1 MAKKRT
7 KTRITSKIDELPVE
21 VKTQV
26 DAMLTDPGTTYTN
39 IAEWLVSM
47 DFKVSKSSVGRYAM
61 RSNTAAQRLLEAQSR
76 TQALVNVV
84 KQNPDAD
91 YTEAGMMLMMDGLIS
106 RLATAEDE
114 FDELPLDKVGRLIAS
129 LSRTKVYKDR
139 VRQEMKNKVDLAFAG
154 MEDEIMKVIKSDP
167 ALAEQMR
174 QILTTAKEMMLKDD

>member
-7 KTRITSKIDELPVE
+7 KTRVSSKIDELPAE
-21 VKTQV
+21 VKIQV
-26 DAMLTDPGTTYTN
+26 DAMLTDPGTTYAN
-39 IAEWLVSM
+39 IADWLVGLGFM
-47 DFKVSKSSVGRYAM
+47 VSKSSVGRYAI

-76 TQALVNVV
+76 TQALVSVV
-84 KQNPDAD
+84 RQNPDAD
-91 YTEAGMMLMMDGLIS
+91 YTEAGMMLMMDGLIN

-167 ALAEQMR
+167 ALAG
-174 QILTTAKEMMLKDD
+174 QILTAAKEMMLKDD

>member
-7 KTRITSKIDELPVE
+7 KTRVSSKIDELPAE
-21 VKTQV
+21 VKIQV
-26 DAMLTDPGTTYTN
+26 DAMLTDPGTTYAN
-39 IAEWLVSM
+39 IADWLVGLGFM
-47 DFKVSKSSVGRYAM
+47 VSKSSVGRYAI

-76 TQALVNVV
+76 TQALVSVV
-84 KQNPDAD
+84 RQNPDAD
-91 YTEAGMMLMMDGLIS
+91 YTEAGMMRMMDGLIN

-174 QILTTAKEMMLKDD
+174 QILTAAKEMMLKDD

>member
-1 MAKKRT
+1 
-7 KTRITSKIDELPVE
+7 
-21 VKTQV
+21 
-26 DAMLTDPGTTYTN
+26 
-39 IAEWLVSM
+39 
-47 DFKVSKSSVGRYAM
+47 
-61 RSNTAAQRLLEAQSR
+61 
-76 TQALVNVV
+76 
-84 KQNPDAD
+84 
-91 YTEAGMMLMMDGLIS
+91 MMLMMDGLIS

-174 QILTTAKEMMLKDD
+174 QILTTAKDMMLKDD

>member
-1 MAKKRT
+1 
-7 KTRITSKIDELPVE
+7 
-21 VKTQV
+21 
-26 DAMLTDPGTTYTN
+26 
-39 IAEWLVSM
+39 
-47 DFKVSKSSVGRYAM
+47 
-61 RSNTAAQRLLEAQSR
+61 
-76 TQALVNVV
+76 
-84 KQNPDAD
+84 
-91 YTEAGMMLMMDGLIS
+91 MMLMMDGLIS

-139 VRQEMKNKVDLAFAG
+139 VRQEMKNKVDLAFTG